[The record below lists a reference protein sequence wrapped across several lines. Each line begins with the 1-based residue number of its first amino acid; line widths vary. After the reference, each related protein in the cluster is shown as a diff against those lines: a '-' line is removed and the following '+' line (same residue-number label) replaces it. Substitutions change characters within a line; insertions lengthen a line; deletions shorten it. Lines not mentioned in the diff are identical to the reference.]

1 LLTRRGNPRS
11 AKSGFGA
18 KALAALIRLAR
29 ASESYLPA
37 SLRLL
42 AVVINV
48 ALWIL
53 LIHIAS
59 ALAALFG

>member
-1 LLTRRGNPRS
+1 M
-11 AKSGFGA
+11 
-18 KALAALIRLAR
+18 AALIRLAR

-42 AVVINV
+42 AVAINI

-53 LIHIAS
+53 VIHVAS
-59 ALAALFG
+59 ALASLFR